1 MANSSHQA
9 TNQSGSS
16 AKGGSPFQEDVS
28 LLSAL
33 RERRS
38 SRALSDDPVEDDL
51 IVELIEAARW
61 APSSGNLQPWRF
73 LIVRKPERLKL
84 LHEAL
89 ARGNAWMKKAPIL
102 VVVCANPTDDHIRD
116 EKPYYLF
123 DCGLAVE
130 NLILRATSLGLVA
143 HPTIGW
149 DEGIVKRNLDIP
161 DPVRVVTIVAVAH
174 PGNVEEMDEDL
185 QRREKSPRA
194 RKPLEEIA
202 CWDEWTLP
210 VTLPEC

>member
-9 TNQSGSS
+9 TNQSASS
-16 AKGGSPFQEDVS
+16 AKGGPSFQKDIS
-28 LLSAL
+28 LSEAL

-38 SRALSDDPVEDDL
+38 SRALSDRPVERQA
-51 IVELIEAARW
+51 IIELIEAARW

-73 LIVRKPERLKL
+73 LIVRKPARLKL
-84 LHEAL
+84 LHEAF
-89 ARGNAWMKKAPIL
+89 ARGNAWAQKAPIL

-116 EKPYYLF
+116 EKPYFLF

-161 DPVRVVTIVAVAH
+161 DPVRVVTIVVVAH

-185 QRREKSPRA
+185 QRREKSPRV
-194 RKPLEEIA
+194 RKSLEEIA
-202 CWDEWTLP
+202 CWDDWTLP
-210 VTLPEC
+210 ITLPEH